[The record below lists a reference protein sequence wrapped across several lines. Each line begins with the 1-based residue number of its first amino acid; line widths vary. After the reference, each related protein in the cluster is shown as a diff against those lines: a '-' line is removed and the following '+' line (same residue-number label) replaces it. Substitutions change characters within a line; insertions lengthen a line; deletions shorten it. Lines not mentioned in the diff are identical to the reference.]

1 MTEIECWNG
10 PAPLSTIGD
19 DDEQLAESNAPCS
32 RMAHVLPG
40 FVGAVVGSDGH
51 FNR

>member
-19 DDEQLAESNAPCS
+19 DDEQLAESNALCS
-32 RMAHVLPG
+32 RVAHVLPG